1 VKGFVLMLGM
11 VGAGKSVQSRLLGE
25 RHGWTWLSTGELLRA
40 SSDARLQQ
48 VLLSGQLL
56 DDQVIFSLMETTIKA
71 ADTSLVTIL
80 DGFPRRLSQASWLE
94 AYAGQYNT
102 PILAA
107 LHLTVSPEVAAKR
120 LAERD
125 RSDDTEEGITLR
137 NREYDEQ
144 IKPVVTQ
151 YRQAGLLHEI
161 DADQGIQAV
170 AADIDAA
177 LTRVAVL

>member
-56 DDQVIFSLMETTIKA
+56 DDQ
-71 ADTSLVTIL
+71 VTIL